1 MSDFS
6 ESTAEVGLPGP
17 IQNVVARSLYQIWAI
32 VRLTMRNLVVSKR
45 TILMV
50 LLACVPIGIAVI
62 MRSVMPEEGGRP
74 ASQDLFTGQFIGLY
88 VYFVVILTTIFYG
101 TSLFA
106 DERSQ
111 RTITFLLI
119 RPLPRELIVL
129 GKFLT
134 YVVSAGALLVAS
146 LAVTYSIFMGLDRD
160 VTLFRQTVPFLE
172 CARAVVLAVVA
183 YGAVFTFCGAT
194 FKRPVIAAF
203 FYCFVWESI
212 LPYLPIFLKK
222 LTVMHY
228 VQSLIPNWIPQGG
241 AGGLF
246 TLRVEPTPPAT
257 AVWTLIGV
265 CVAFLILTAL
275 SLRMKEYSFEKEKEL

>member
-1 MSDFS
+1 MTDPS
-6 ESTAEVGLPGP
+6 ESTTEVALPGP
-17 IQNVVARSLYQIWAI
+17 IGSAVVRSLCQTWAT
-32 VRLTMRNLVVSKR
+32 VRLTLRTLVVSRR

-50 LLACVPIGIAVI
+50 LLACVPIAIAVI
-62 MRSVMPEEGGRP
+62 MRTVLPEEGRRP
-74 ASQDLFTGQFIGLY
+74 ASHDLFTGQFIGLY
-88 VYFVVILTTIFYG
+88 VYFVAILTTIFYG

-111 RTITFLLI
+111 RTISFLLI
-119 RPLPRELIVL
+119 RPLPRELIAL

-134 YVVSAGALLVAS
+134 YALSATVILMAS
-146 LAVTYSIFMGLDRD
+146 LGVTYSIFMGLDRD
-160 VTLFRQTVPFLE
+160 AALFRQTVPFLQ
-172 CARAVVLAVVA
+172 CARAVVLAVLA
-183 YGAVFTFCGAT
+183 YGAIFTFCGAT

-203 FYCFVWESI
+203 LYCFVWESI

-228 VQSLIPNWIPQGG
+228 VQSLIPNWTTRGG
-241 AGGLF
+241 IF
-246 TLRVEPTPPAT
+246 TLAVEPTPPEK
-257 AVWTLIGV
+257 AVWTLLGV

>member
-1 MSDFS
+1 MSDLS
-6 ESTAEVGLPGP
+6 ERTAEVRLPRP
-17 IQNVVARSLYQIWAI
+17 MRNIVARSLSQTWAMA
-32 VRLTMRNLVVSKR
+32 RLTMRNLVVSKR

-62 MRSVMPEEGGRP
+62 MRSVMPQEAGRP
-74 ASQDLFTGQFIGLY
+74 SSQDLFTGQFIGLY

-101 TSLFA
+101 TSLLA

-111 RTITFLLI
+111 RTLTFLMI

-134 YVVSAGALLVAS
+134 YAVGASALLVAS

-160 VTLFRQTVPFLE
+160 VALFRETVPFLE
-172 CARAVVLAVVA
+172 CVRVVVLAVLA
-183 YGAVFTFCGAT
+183 YGAIFTFCGAT

-228 VQSLIPNWIPQGG
+228 VQSLIPNWIEQGG
-241 AGGLF
+241 VF
-246 TLRVEPTPPAT
+246 TFPMDPTPSAT
-257 AVWTLIGV
+257 AVWTLIGI

-275 SLRMKEYSFEKEKEL
+275 SLRMKEFSFEKEKEL

>member
-1 MSDFS
+1 MSDPS
-6 ESTAEVGLPGP
+6 ESTAEVSLPGP
-17 IQNVVARSLYQIWAI
+17 IRNVVARSLYQTWAM

-62 MRSVMPEEGGRP
+62 MRSVMPEEEGRP

-111 RTITFLLI
+111 RTLAFLLI

-134 YVVSAGALLVAS
+134 YAVSAGALLVAS

-160 VTLFRQTVPFLE
+160 AALFRQTVPFLK

-212 LPYLPIFLKK
+212 LPYLPTFLKK

-228 VQSLIPNWIPQGG
+228 VQSLIPNWIAQGG
-241 AGGLF
+241 IF
-246 TLRVEPTPPAT
+246 TLPMEPTPPAT